1 MDSANTALAEA
12 LQQLEEAQAEEQQ
25 VRAALAT
32 AGEQNQ
38 HLSEALSAA
47 ETLVVDHEAQR
58 AEAQSDVDRVAV
70 EADLVGQQLADA
82 QQESEE
88 IRLALGELDIRLQ
101 ELAEDAPE
109 YDREALAR
117 QLVEAQRAE
126 AQLAEDRTRIEVR
139 LREAE
144 RALNLAKAE
153 MEQKSGAKGLAGG
166 ASAVLAAR
174 DNQALQGIIG
184 TVAELCA
191 PKDSAHEVALATAIG
206 AGMASVVVE
215 TDQDAANAIRWLAE
229 NRAGR
234 ATFLP
239 LNKLSSSRAGG
250 KTVMTARKDGVLGF
264 AHEMLDY
271 DPRIDVAGS
280 LLPRSA

>member
-1 MDSANTALAEA
+1 MRNYA
-12 LQQLEEAQAEEQQ
+12 
-25 VRAALAT
+25 
-32 AGEQNQ
+32 
-38 HLSEALSAA
+38 
-47 ETLVVDHEAQR
+47 
-58 AEAQSDVDRVAV
+58 
-70 EADLVGQQLADA
+70 
-82 QQESEE
+82 
-88 IRLALGELDIRLQ
+88 ALGELGIRLE
-101 ELAEDAPE
+101 ELSDEAPE
-109 YDREALAR
+109 YDRNALAQ
-117 QLVEAQRAE
+117 QLTDAQRAE
-126 AQLAEDRTRIEVR
+126 SQLAEDRTRIEVK

-153 MEQKSGAKGLAGG
+153 MEQNPERKGWRVERVLLQGA
-166 ASAVLAAR
+166 
-174 DNQALQGIIG
+174 DNQELRGIIG

-239 LNKLSSSRAGG
+239 INKLSSSRAGG
-250 KTVMTARKDGVLGF
+250 KTVMTSLKEGVLGF

-271 DPRIDVAGS
+271 DPRIDVAVRFALRNTLIVENLSIARQYMGGTRFAT
-280 LLPRSA
+280 LRGDVIEIRRSHGGWVQAKDEHRLRRKNPGCFGG

>member
-1 MDSANTALAEA
+1 
-12 LQQLEEAQAEEQQ
+12 
-25 VRAALAT
+25 
-32 AGEQNQ
+32 
-38 HLSEALSAA
+38 
-47 ETLVVDHEAQR
+47 
-58 AEAQSDVDRVAV
+58 
-70 EADLVGQQLADA
+70 
-82 QQESEE
+82 
-88 IRLALGELDIRLQ
+88 
-101 ELAEDAPE
+101 
-109 YDREALAR
+109 
-117 QLVEAQRAE
+117 
-126 AQLAEDRTRIEVR
+126 
-139 LREAE
+139 
-144 RALNLAKAE
+144 

-250 KTVMTARKDGVLGF
+250 KTVMTARKTVCSGLLMRCWITTPALTSPF
-264 AHEMLDY
+264 ALHFGT
-271 DPRIDVAGS
+271 R
-280 LLPRSA
+280 

>member
-1 MDSANTALAEA
+1 M
-12 LQQLEEAQAEEQQ
+12 
-25 VRAALAT
+25 
-32 AGEQNQ
+32 
-38 HLSEALSAA
+38 
-47 ETLVVDHEAQR
+47 
-58 AEAQSDVDRVAV
+58 
-70 EADLVGQQLADA
+70 
-82 QQESEE
+82 
-88 IRLALGELDIRLQ
+88 
-101 ELAEDAPE
+101 
-109 YDREALAR
+109 YKR
-117 QLVEAQRAE
+117 Q
-126 AQLAEDRTRIEVR
+126 
-139 LREAE
+139 E
-144 RALNLAKAE
+144 RALSLAKAE

-174 DNQALQGIIG
+174 DNQTLSGIIG

-229 NRAGR
+229 HRAGR

-271 DPRIDVAGS
+271 DPRIDVAVRFALRNTLIVENLSVARQHMGGTRFVTLRGDVIESGGAMVGGS
-280 LLPRSA
+280 KRKMSIAFGGRIQGASEVEKHTAEVEKFMSVSYTHLTLPTKVYV